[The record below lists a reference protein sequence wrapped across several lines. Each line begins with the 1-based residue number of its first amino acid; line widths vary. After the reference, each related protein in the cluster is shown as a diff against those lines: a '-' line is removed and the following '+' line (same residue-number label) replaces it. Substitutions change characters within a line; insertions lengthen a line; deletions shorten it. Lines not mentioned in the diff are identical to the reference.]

1 MCYYIRTKSGEPEIE
16 FESNLKNS
24 QMWLNYISPKPEIYV
39 VWWLLSLLTHL
50 LTIVQDF
57 YHIKK
62 TRNPSNWTLRT
73 SSIYFVLIML
83 IYNFVFIYKNIYH
96 FTFMKFNY
104 KTYFLEHYFWNT
116 IIKLN
121 LTTNLLYLLSLLPSS
136 LGQTMDKDMNGWS
149 KTIR

>member
-1 MCYYIRTKSGEPEIE
+1 
-16 FESNLKNS
+16 
-24 QMWLNYISPKPEIYV
+24 
-39 VWWLLSLLTHL
+39 
-50 LTIVQDF
+50 
-57 YHIKK
+57 
-62 TRNPSNWTLRT
+62 
-73 SSIYFVLIML
+73 
-83 IYNFVFIYKNIYH
+83 
-96 FTFMKFNY
+96 MKFNY